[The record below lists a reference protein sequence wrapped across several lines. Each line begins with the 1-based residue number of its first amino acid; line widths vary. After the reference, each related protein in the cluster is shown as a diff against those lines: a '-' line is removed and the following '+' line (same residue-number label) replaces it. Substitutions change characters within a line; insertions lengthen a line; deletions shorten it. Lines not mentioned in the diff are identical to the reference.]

1 MSEDDWTFNPG
12 TSWNGTRAPVFNN
25 SWQEQ
30 WFDVGGVKV
39 TGSDQYFTNV
49 LQEAQR
55 IYGDAGIR
63 FADRYT
69 SEGGRNN
76 SCDTITMCNVYDSQV
91 ISTKFASR
99 KACNDACNNVYNEL
113 AGPNQF
119 NGCIPTIGVGLTWC
133 SKYCNSNYPE

>member
-1 MSEDDWTFNPG
+1 MRLCLFAVSCLLFAWLSAGCTPKPVTDSEFRG
-12 TSWNGTRAPVFNN
+12 FC
-25 SWQEQ
+25 
-30 WFDVGGVKV
+30 
-39 TGSDQYFTNV
+39 
-49 LQEAQR
+49 
-55 IYGDAGIR
+55 
-63 FADRYT
+63 YT

-99 KACNDACNNVYNEL
+99 KACNDACNDVYNEL

-119 NGCIPTIGVGLTWC
+119 NGCMPTIGVGLTWC